1 MPSPYADPNALRRD
15 LPSDKD
21 TWTTLPAGGRQ
32 GDTPNWPLAWT
43 GSPNEK
49 RELVVWG
56 QLWQTPQA
64 VMWEANNL
72 EWEVA
77 FFVRRMVQAEQHGS
91 SSQNATLVRQQM
103 DSLGLSMSG
112 MRANRWKVS
121 TDEVADA
128 RLRRDPLP
136 NNKYSA
142 RSRIKK
148 AA

>member
-1 MPSPYADPNALRRD
+1 MPSPYPDPNALRRD
-15 LPSDKD
+15 KKSDEV
-21 TWTTLPAGGRQ
+21 WTTLPAGGRQ
-32 GDTPNWPLAWT
+32 GDTPYWPLA
-43 GSPNEK
+43 GQSN
-49 RELVVWG
+49 REAAVWA

-64 VMWEANNL
+64 VMWEANHL

-77 FFVRRMVQAEQHGS
+77 FFVRRLVQAEEHKS

-112 MRANRWKVS
+112 MRSNRWKLS
-121 TDEVADA
+121 TDELGEQ

-136 NNKYSA
+136 DNKYSA
-142 RSRIKK
+142 RSRIKR